1 MKKYDDYRQGHPEVI
16 SGPHGVSYNLSYI
29 TMSKHIRAPDIRVVT
44 FLSLTGLRLRLLIK
58 QVLLVLFPQTVV
70 LLVFLMTHPG
80 INSRSSLSPRQLNSN
95 SNKVELS

>member
-1 MKKYDDYRQGHPEVI
+1 MMTTDRATLRLLLGHMCP
-16 SGPHGVSYNLSYI
+16 GVSYNMSYI

-95 SNKVELS
+95 SNKVKLS